1 MLWGREMKTL
11 QFNINAVMKSA
22 LLGALLS
29 VIPIFVLSF
38 FPDLG
43 SIPLPTGILAG
54 SLDLGLFGQTPL
66 PHAALVGAMA
76 GVVVSLLSFLNT
88 HERN

>member
-1 MLWGREMKTL
+1 MKTVK
-11 QFNINAVMKSA
+11 FSINTVLKSA
-22 LLGALLS
+22 LLGALFS
-29 VIPIFVLSF
+29 VILIFVLSF

-66 PHAALVGAMA
+66 LHAALVGAVA
-76 GVVVSLLSFLNT
+76 GVGVSLLSFLNT
-88 HERN
+88 HERD